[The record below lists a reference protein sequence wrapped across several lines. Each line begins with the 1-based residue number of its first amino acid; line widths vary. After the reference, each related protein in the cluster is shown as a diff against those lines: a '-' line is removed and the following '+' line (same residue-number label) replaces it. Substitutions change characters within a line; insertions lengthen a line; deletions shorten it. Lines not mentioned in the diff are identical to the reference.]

1 MKLSETIKQEIYD
14 EYNFFKN
21 KLYAGKSLEE
31 RKELDQFFTPP
42 ELTIEMIEKMDC
54 EDLSDKIILDPTC
67 GSGNLLVACL
77 IAGAAP
83 KNLYGNDYDA
93 KMVRLCRR
101 RLIQVTEDKGL
112 PRYTHWEQNIHRGNA
127 LQKYCLTEFSKTYND
142 NYKEEYI
149 DDLKYAQ
156 GNYSNGRD
164 AGWEKEN
171 YGAWLRANPPEQ
183 TTLW

>member
-1 MKLSETIKQEIYD
+1 M
-14 EYNFFKN
+14 
-21 KLYAGKSLEE
+21 
-31 RKELDQFFTPP
+31 
-42 ELTIEMIEKMDC
+42 
-54 EDLSDKIILDPTC
+54 
-67 GSGNLLVACL
+67 ACL
-77 IAGAAP
+77 IAGASP

-101 RLIQVTEDKGL
+101 RLIQVTEDRGL